1 MIFFVAKIHHF
12 AIKKS
17 PKQHEQRN
25 ILEILFLKS
34 PHFLG

>member
-1 MIFFVAKIHHF
+1 MNFFVAKIHHF
-12 AIKKS
+12 AMKKN
-17 PKQHEQRN
+17 PKQHDQGN